1 MAILNIRPVSRE
13 VAKVIVGLASTSG
26 GGKTYT
32 ALQLALGL
40 SGGDPGKI
48 GFLDTESGR
57 GALYDEIF
65 SKPYMIADLAAPFSP
80 KRYRE
85 ALTEFSQSGPQVII
99 VDSMSHEWEG
109 DGGCDEIAQAALLNG
124 KKMAD
129 WIGAKREHH
138 KFMRTLLALPCHLV
152 LCFRAR
158 EKTDFRSDPR
168 APKSLGIQPI
178 CEKNVMYEMT
188 VSFMLENGGRNRTAL
203 KEIPSFFRFLDG
215 DGYLS
220 TDHGAKMLAWFGKSD
235 HLEMSRKSLKFA
247 AGRGTEALKEAWLV
261 LAKPVQKELGAF
273 KDTLKDLAAHADS
286 EKLMRVPGE
295 LNDDERAELARLEAE
310 GKL

>member
-1 MAILNIRPVSRE
+1 MSILNIRPVSRE

-40 SGGDPGKI
+40 AGGDPGKI

-65 SKPYMIADLAAPFSP
+65 PKPYMIADLSAPFSP

-85 ALTEFSQSGPQVII
+85 ALIEYSQSGAQVLI

-109 DGGCDEIAQAALLNG
+109 EGGCDEIAQAALLQG

-138 KFMRTLLALPCHLV
+138 RFMRSLLAIPCHLI

-158 EKTDFRSDPR
+158 EKTDFKSDPR

-188 VSFMLENGGRNRTAL
+188 VSFMLEEGGKHRTPL

-215 DGYLS
+215 NGYL
-220 TDHGAKMLAWFGKSD
+220 TAEHGAKMLAWFGKSD
-235 HLEMSRKSLKFA
+235 PQEMARKTLKFA
-247 AGRGTEALKEAWLV
+247 AGNGTEALKEAWMV
-261 LAKPVQKELGAF
+261 LSKPMQRDLASF
-273 KDTLKDLAAHADS
+273 KDTLKDLASHADS
-286 EKLMRVPGE
+286 QKLMRTPGD
-295 LNDDERAELARLEAE
+295 LTDDEKAELSRLEAE
-310 GKL
+310 GRL